1 MLDQVASIHKW
12 EPLNL
17 RAITVLLTLS
27 TASVAIRIIAKL
39 NTKARFG
46 LDDAFI
52 VAGLLFSYVESAL
65 SLYGGRYLSY
75 VLRWSN

>member
-1 MLDQVASIHKW
+1 MATLMLDQVASIQKW

-17 RAITVLLTLS
+17 RAITVLLVLS

-46 LDDAFI
+46 LDDVFI
-52 VAGLLFSYVESAL
+52 VAALLFTYVESAL
-65 SLYGGRYLSY
+65 SLYGGHNSNYL
-75 VLRWSN
+75 L